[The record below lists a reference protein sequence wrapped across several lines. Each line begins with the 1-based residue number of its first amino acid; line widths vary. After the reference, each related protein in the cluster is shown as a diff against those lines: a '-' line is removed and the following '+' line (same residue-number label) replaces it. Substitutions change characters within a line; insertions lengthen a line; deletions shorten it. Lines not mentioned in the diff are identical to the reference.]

1 MRLLKSLLLFLL
13 SFQLTSQSFDP
24 KTFSSLKFRFIGPDG
39 NRMIAAVGEPGNPMV
54 SYAGAAS
61 GGIWKTEDM
70 GITWKSIF
78 DGTEDSSIGALA
90 IAPSNPKQVWAGT
103 GETFLIRPAHAV
115 GNGVY
120 KSSNAGKTWKNLG
133 LEKTFRISRVI
144 VHPTDTNTVY
154 VASLGHTHGP
164 QQERGIYKT
173 TDGGKTWERVFFVN
187 ENTGCADLSIDPK
200 NPNILYA
207 AMWEVE
213 IKTWNLK
220 SGGVGSGIYRTK
232 DGGKTWE
239 PLRNGIESGPA
250 HPVGKTSVDVAYS
263 NPKVVYALVEDKEPR
278 LYRSEDG
285 GDSWKLMHK
294 HHGMGQRAGYYT
306 RLRVSTADENTVY
319 TISVGIMKTTDGG
332 KTFDKKFNQWAPGGD
347 NHDMWFDPKDGKR
360 ILCAHDGCLNMTF
373 NEGKTWQN
381 INLPIAQMYHVAVDN
396 QIPYNVYSNRQDGW
410 SYRGPSRYLG
420 GWNIPLGAWHGVGG
434 CESGFAQPDPF
445 DNNIVWSG
453 CYDGGL
459 DVFDLTT
466 MHPRDVRVWPQTQI
480 GSKPADAKY
489 RWHWTFP
496 MVLSKHVKGRVWV
509 GSQFVHETNTV
520 GQSWQV
526 ISPDLT
532 TNDKTHQQNSGGMAN
547 DNLMTWD
554 GCTLYSMAES
564 PVKEG
569 VLWTGS
575 NDGQVN
581 VTQDG
586 GKTWTNV
593 AANISGLPKW
603 GTIRNIDAS
612 NFNAGTCYLSVDA
625 HHVND
630 FGSYVFKTTD
640 FGITWTRLTINLPSS
655 NSNFVNQ
662 IKEDPAKE
670 GLLWLGTDKSLY
682 FSPDDGKNWIHLK
695 NNLPPVPIYGIEIQ
709 KNFKDLV
716 VGTYGRGIYILD
728 DITPIREFSEQIQN
742 AEAHLF
748 SVRNTYRFQDINGI
762 KTENSFVNG
771 QNPPDGAAI
780 TYYLKEKSKDSVE
793 LQILNAQN
801 EVVRKIKV
809 KNAKGIQRVWWNLR
823 LQDHDMPKLRTK
835 PRGKEWVELDT
846 TGARNLF
853 IPDLDI
859 GPGLTS
865 PIVPVGDYTIVLKV
879 NGKEYRQPLSLL
891 KDPNTKSTTENMT
904 RQYALG
910 IKLYSSIKSALK
922 LIDDMEQMRAGL
934 LAKKGDLPT
943 GQAGKKTVALEDKI
957 YQLESALFDVN
968 QTGARWDIFRSGAQ
982 VLERLLALGKESQVF
997 SADAPPSNQ
1006 QIEVYDLTA
1015 KRLEELQS
1023 QFELVRKNPE
1033 IKQIEKKK

>member
-1 MRLLKSLLLFLL
+1 MRKLAILSVLIFGSLYL
-13 SFQLTSQSFDP
+13 SAQTPDP
-24 KTFSSLKFRFIGPDG
+24 KLFASLRFRFIGPDG
-39 NRMIAAVGEPGNPMV
+39 NRMIAVVGEPGNPMV

-70 GITWKSIF
+70 GITWKSVF
-78 DGTEDSSIGALA
+78 DDTEDSSIGALA
-90 IAPSNPKQVWAGT
+90 IAPSNPMQVWAGT

-120 KSSNAGKTWKNLG
+120 KSSNAGKTWKHLG

-164 QQERGIYKT
+164 QQERGVYKT

-187 ENTGCADLSIDPK
+187 ENTGCSDLAIDPQ

-207 AMWEVE
+207 AMWQVE
-213 IKTWNLK
+213 IKTWLLN
-220 SGGVGSGIYRTK
+220 SGGEGSGIYRTK

-250 HPVGKTSVDVAYS
+250 HPVGKTSVDVAFS

-278 LYRSEDG
+278 LYRSEDS
-285 GDSWKLMHK
+285 GDTWKLMHK

-373 NEGKTWQN
+373 NEGKTWSN

-396 QIPYNVYSNRQDGW
+396 QVPYYVYSNRQDGW

-445 DNNIVWSG
+445 DNSIVWSG

-459 DVFDLTT
+459 DVFDLKT

-489 RWHWTFP
+489 RWHWNFP

-509 GSQFVHETNTV
+509 GSQFVHETNNV

-532 TNDKTHQQNSGGMAN
+532 TNDKTHQQNSGGIAN

-593 AANISGLPKW
+593 SKNIPGLPTW

-612 NFNAGTCYLSVDA
+612 NFDAGTCYISVDA

-640 FGITWTRLTINLPSS
+640 YGKSWTRLKIELPAS

-662 IKEDPAKE
+662 IKEDPAKA

-682 FSPDDGKNWIHLK
+682 FSPNDGKDWIHLK
-695 NNLPPVPIYGIEIQ
+695 SNLPPVPIYGIEIQ
-709 KNFKDLV
+709 KNFRDLV
-716 VGTYGRGIYILD
+716 IGTYGRGIYILD
-728 DITPIREFSEQIQN
+728 DITPIREFTEQVQN
-742 AEAHLF
+742 SDAYLF
-748 SVRNTYRFQDINGI
+748 SLRPTYRFQEVNGI

-771 QNPPDGAAI
+771 QNPSDGAAI

-793 LQILNAQN
+793 LLVYNSNN
-801 EVVRKIKV
+801 ELIQKLKT
-809 KNAKGIQRVWWNLR
+809 KNQPGLQRVWWNLR
-823 LQDHDMPKLRTK
+823 LQEHAMAKLRTR
-835 PRGKEWVELDT
+835 PRGKEWVELDEK
-846 TGARNLF
+846 GERNLF

-859 GPGLTS
+859 GPGLT
-865 PIVPVGDYTIVLKV
+865 PPMVPPGNYTVVLKAH
-879 NGKEYRQPLSLL
+879 GKEFKQIVSVL
-891 KDPNTKSTTENMT
+891 KDPNTKSTPESMQ

-910 IKLYSSIKSALK
+910 VKLYTSIKTSLQ
-922 LIDDMEQMRAGL
+922 LIDDMEKMRTVL
-934 LAKKGDLPT
+934 LAKKGD
-943 GQAGKKTVALEDKI
+943 KKAAALEEKI
-957 YQLESALFDVN
+957 YQLEAVLFDIN

-982 VLERLLALGKESQVF
+982 VLERFLALGKESQIF
-997 SADAPPSNQ
+997 SADAPPTDQ
-1006 QIEVYDLTA
+1006 QGEVYEITV
-1015 KRLEELQS
+1015 KRMEEVQS
-1023 QFELVRKNPE
+1023 QFELIRKNPE

>member
-1 MRLLKSLLLFLL
+1 MKLLKSLLLFLL

-78 DGTEDSSIGALA
+78 DDTEDSSIGALA

-187 ENTGCADLSIDPK
+187 ENTGCADLAIDPK

-859 GPGLTS
+859 GPGLTP

>member
-1 MRLLKSLLLFLL
+1 MRYLLVVLCWFTTITLFC
-13 SFQLTSQSFDP
+13 QSFDP
-24 KTFSSLKFRFIGPDG
+24 KTFSNLKFRFIGPDG
-39 NRMIAAVGEPGNPMV
+39 NRMISTVGEPGNPMV

-70 GITWKSIF
+70 GTTWKSIF
-78 DGTEDSSIGALA
+78 DDTEDSSIGALA
-90 IAPSNPKQVWAGT
+90 IAPSNHKQVWAGT

-120 KSSNAGKTWKNLG
+120 KSSDAGKTWKNLG

-164 QQERGIYKT
+164 QQERGVYKT
-173 TDGGKTWERVFFVN
+173 VDGGKNWERVFFVN
-187 ENTGCADLSIDPK
+187 ENTGCSDLSIDPQ
-200 NPNILYA
+200 NPDVLYA

-213 IKTWNLK
+213 IKTWKLN
-220 SGGVGSGIYRTK
+220 SGGAGSGIYRTK
-232 DGGKTWE
+232 DGGKTWQ
-239 PLRNGIESGPA
+239 PLRNGIESGPT

-285 GDSWKLMHK
+285 GDSWKLMHQ

-347 NHDMWFDPKDGKR
+347 NHDMWFDPKNGKR

-373 NEGKTWQN
+373 NEGKTWSN
-381 INLPIAQMYHVAVDN
+381 VNLPIAQMYHVAVDN

-420 GWNIPLGAWHGVGG
+420 GNNIPLGAWHGVGG

-445 DNNIVWSG
+445 DNSIVWSG

-459 DVFDLTT
+459 DVFDLKT

-489 RWHWTFP
+489 RWHWNFP

-509 GSQFVHETNTV
+509 GSQFVHETNSV
-520 GQSWQV
+520 GQNWQV

-532 TNDKTHQQNSGGMAN
+532 TNDKTHQQNSGGIAN

-593 AANISGLPKW
+593 SANISGLPKW
-603 GTIRNIDAS
+603 GTIR
-612 NFNAGTCYLSVDA
+612 
-625 HHVND
+625 
-630 FGSYVFKTTD
+630 YVFKTTD
-640 FGITWTRLTINLPSS
+640 FGKSWTRLKIDLPAS

-662 IKEDPAKE
+662 IKEDPTQA
-670 GLLWLGTDKSLY
+670 GLLWMGTDKSLY

-709 KNFKDLV
+709 KNFRDLV
-716 VGTYGRGIYILD
+716 IGTYGRGIYILD
-728 DITPIREFSEQIQN
+728 DITPIREFSEQVKN
-742 AEAHLF
+742 GEAHLF
-748 SVRNTYRFQDINGI
+748 SLRPTYRFQDVNGI
-762 KTENSFVNG
+762 KTDRSFVNG

-780 TYYLKEKSKDSVE
+780 SYYLKEKSKDSVE
-793 LQILNAQN
+793 LLVYHSSGELVQKLKA
-801 EVVRKIKV
+801 
-809 KNAKGIQRVWWNLR
+809 KNQPGIQRMWWNLR
-823 LQDHDMPKLRTK
+823 LQEHTMPKLRTR
-835 PRGKEWVELDT
+835 PRGKDWVALDEK
-846 TGARNLF
+846 GERNLF

-859 GPGLTS
+859 GPGLT
-865 PIVPVGDYTIVLKV
+865 PPMAPAGNYTIVLKA
-879 NGKEYRQPLSLL
+879 NGKEYKQVLPLL
-891 KDPNTKSTTENMT
+891 KDPNTPSTDEHMAK
-904 RQYALG
+904 QYALG
-910 IKLYSSIKSALK
+910 VKLYTATKTALQ
-922 LIDDMEQMRAGL
+922 LIDEMEKMRSVL
-934 LAKKGDLPT
+934 LAKKGDRK
-943 GQAGKKTVALEDKI
+943 AAALEEKI
-957 YQLESALFDVN
+957 YQLEAVLFDIN

-997 SADAPPSNQ
+997 SADAPPTDQ
-1006 QIEVYDLTA
+1006 QGKVYELTV
-1015 KRLEELQS
+1015 KRLEEVQS
-1023 QFELVRKNPE
+1023 QFELIRKNPE
-1033 IKQIEKKK
+1033 IKRIEQKK

>member
-1 MRLLKSLLLFLL
+1 LEYIPKNENFDFAKDLFPLLMRQGVDL
-13 SFQLTSQSFDP
+13 
-24 KTFSSLKFRFIGPDG
+24 
-39 NRMIAAVGEPGNPMV
+39 M
-54 SYAGAAS
+54 AG
-61 GGIWKTEDM
+61 
-70 GITWKSIF
+70 
-78 DGTEDSSIGALA
+78 
-90 IAPSNPKQVWAGT
+90 
-103 GETFLIRPAHAV
+103 HA
-115 GNGVY
+115 
-120 KSSNAGKTWKNLG
+120 
-133 LEKTFRISRVI
+133 
-144 VHPTDTNTVY
+144 
-154 VASLGHTHGP
+154 HGP
-164 QQERGIYKT
+164 QQERGVYKT
-173 TDGGKTWERVFFVN
+173 VDGGKTWERVFFVN
-187 ENTGCADLSIDPK
+187 ENTGCADLAIDSK

-220 SGGVGSGIYRTK
+220 SGGVGSGIYRSK

-239 PLRNGIESGPA
+239 PLRNGIESGSA
-250 HPVGKTSVDVAYS
+250 HPVGKTSVDVS
-263 NPKVVYALVEDKEPR
+263 FTNPKIVYALVEDKEPR

-294 HHGMGQRAGYYT
+294 NHGMGQRAGYYT

-373 NEGKTWQN
+373 NEGKTWSN
-381 INLPIAQMYHVAVDN
+381 VNLPIAQVYHVAVDN
-396 QIPYNVYSNRQDGW
+396 QIPYYVYSNRQDGW

-420 GWNIPLGAWHGVGG
+420 GYNIPLGAWHGVGG

-445 DNNIVWSG
+445 DNTIVWSG

-466 MHPRDVRVWPQTQI
+466 MQPRDVRVWPQTQI
-480 GSKPADAKY
+480 GSTPANAKY
-489 RWHWTFP
+489 RWHWNFP
-496 MVLSKHVKGRVWV
+496 MVLSNHIKGRVWV

-520 GQSWQV
+520 GQNWQV

-532 TNDKTHQQNSGGMAN
+532 TNDKTHQQNSGGIAN

-593 AANISGLPKW
+593 SANISGLPKW

-612 NFNAGTCYLSVDA
+612 HYSAGTCYLSVDA

-640 FGITWTRLTINLPSS
+640 FGKSWSRLTINLPAS

-670 GLLWLGTDKSLY
+670 GLLWLGTDKWLY
-682 FSPDDGKNWIHLK
+682 FSPDDGKNWVHLK

-709 KNFKDLV
+709 KNFRDLV
-716 VGTYGRGIYILD
+716 IGTYGRGIYILD
-728 DITPIREFSEQIQN
+728 DITPIREWSEQVQN
-742 AEAHLF
+742 SAAHLF
-748 SVRNTYRFQDINGI
+748 SNRTAYRYQDVNGI
-762 KTENSFVNG
+762 KTDRSFVNG
-771 QNPPDGAAI
+771 QNPPEGAGI
-780 TYYLKEKSKDSVE
+780 SYYLKEKSKDSIE
-793 LQILNAQN
+793 LHIINN
-801 EVVRKIKV
+801 KDEVVQKLKA
-809 KNAKGIQRVWWNLR
+809 KNQPGMHRVWWNLR
-823 LQDHDMPKLRTK
+823 LQEYDMPRLRTK
-835 PRGKEWVELDT
+835 PRDKEWVELDAK
-846 TGARNLF
+846 GERNLF

-865 PIVPVGDYTIVLKV
+865 PLVPAGEYTVVLKV
-879 NGKEYRQPLSLL
+879 NGKAYRQSLTL
-891 KDPNTKSTTENMT
+891 AKDPNTKSSVENMA

-910 IKLYSSIKSALK
+910 LKLYASTKSALK
-922 LIDDMEQMRAGL
+922 LIDDMEKMRAEL
-934 LAKKGDLPT
+934 LTRKGD
-943 GQAGKKTVALEDKI
+943 KKAAALEEKI
-957 YQLESALFDVN
+957 YQLEATLFDVN

-982 VLERLLALGKESQVF
+982 ILERLLALSKESQIF
-997 SADAPPSNQ
+997 SADAPPSDQ
-1006 QIEVYDLTA
+1006 QLEVSELTMGQ
-1015 KRLEELQS
+1015 LEKVQS
-1023 QFELVRKNPE
+1023 QFELIRKNPSF
-1033 IKQIEKKK
+1033 KLIEGKK

>member
-1 MRLLKSLLLFLL
+1 MRYLLVVLCWFITTTLFC
-13 SFQLTSQSFDP
+13 QSFDP
-24 KTFSSLKFRFIGPDG
+24 KTFSNLKFRFIGPDG
-39 NRMIAAVGEPGNPMV
+39 NRMISTVGEPGNPMV

-70 GITWKSIF
+70 GTTWKSIF
-78 DGTEDSSIGALA
+78 DDTEDSSIGALA
-90 IAPSNPKQVWAGT
+90 IAPSNHKQVWAGT

-120 KSSNAGKTWKNLG
+120 KSSDAGKTWKNLG

-164 QQERGIYKT
+164 QQERGVYKT
-173 TDGGKTWERVFFVN
+173 VDGGKNWERVFFVN
-187 ENTGCADLSIDPK
+187 ENTGCSDLSIDPQ
-200 NPNILYA
+200 NPDVLYA

-213 IKTWNLK
+213 IKTWKLN
-220 SGGVGSGIYRTK
+220 SGGAGSGIYRTK
-232 DGGKTWE
+232 DGGKTWQ
-239 PLRNGIESGPA
+239 PLRNGIESGPT

-285 GDSWKLMHK
+285 GDSWKLMHQ

-347 NHDMWFDPKDGKR
+347 NHDMWFDPKNGKR

-373 NEGKTWQN
+373 NEGKTWSN

-396 QIPYNVYSNRQDGW
+396 QIPYNIYSNRQDGW

-420 GWNIPLGAWHGVGG
+420 GYNIPLGAWHGVGG

-445 DNNIVWSG
+445 DNSIVWSG

-459 DVFDLTT
+459 DVFDLKT
-466 MHPRDVRVWPQTQI
+466 MLPRDVRVWPQTQI

-489 RWHWTFP
+489 RWHWNFP

-509 GSQFVHETNTV
+509 GSQFVHETNSV
-520 GQSWQV
+520 GQNWQV

-554 GCTLYSMAES
+554 GCTLYSMTES
-564 PVKEG
+564 PVKDG

-586 GKTWTNV
+586 GKTWANV
-593 AANISGLPKW
+593 SANIPGLPKW
-603 GTIRNIDAS
+603 STIRNIDAS
-612 NFNAGTCYLSVDA
+612 NFDAGTCYLSVDA

-640 FGITWTRLTINLPSS
+640 FGKSWTRLKIELSAS

-662 IKEDPAKE
+662 IKEDPAQA

-709 KNFKDLV
+709 KNFRDLV
-716 VGTYGRGIYILD
+716 IGTYGRGIYILD
-728 DITPIREFSEQIQN
+728 DITPIREFSEQVKN
-742 AEAHLF
+742 GEANLF
-748 SVRNTYRFQDINGI
+748 SLRPTYRFQDVNGI
-762 KTENSFVNG
+762 KTDRSFVNG

-780 TYYLKEKSKDSVE
+780 SYYLKEKSKDSVE
-793 LQILNAQN
+793 LLVYHSSGELVQKLKA
-801 EVVRKIKV
+801 
-809 KNAKGIQRVWWNLR
+809 KNQPGIQRVWWNLR
-823 LQDHDMPKLRTK
+823 LQEHTMPKLRTK
-835 PRGKEWVELDT
+835 PPGKDWVALDEK
-846 TGARNLF
+846 GERNLF

-859 GPGLTS
+859 GPGLT
-865 PIVPVGDYTIVLKV
+865 PPMAPVGNYTIVFKA
-879 NGKEYRQPLSLL
+879 NGKEYKQVLPLL
-891 KDPNTKSTTENMT
+891 KDPNTPSTDEHMAK
-904 RQYALG
+904 QYALG
-910 IKLYSSIKSALK
+910 VKLYTATKTALQ
-922 LIDDMEQMRAGL
+922 LIDEMEKMRSVL
-934 LAKKGDLPT
+934 LAKKGDRK
-943 GQAGKKTVALEDKI
+943 AAALEEKI
-957 YQLESALFDVN
+957 YQLEAVLFDIN

-997 SADAPPSNQ
+997 SADAPPTDQ
-1006 QIEVYDLTA
+1006 QGEVYELTV
-1015 KRLEELQS
+1015 KRLEEVQS
-1023 QFELVRKNPE
+1023 QFELIRKNPE
-1033 IKQIEKKK
+1033 IKRIEQKK

>member
-1 MRLLKSLLLFLL
+1 MRIYSILFFLSLSILAK
-13 SFQLTSQSFDP
+13 SQSFDP
-24 KTFSSLKFRFIGPDG
+24 KVFSELKFRFIGPDG

-61 GGIWKTEDM
+61 GGLWKTEDM

-78 DGTEDSSIGALA
+78 DETEDSSIGALA
-90 IAPSNPKQVWAGT
+90 IAPSNANQVWAGT

-120 KSSNAGKTWKNLG
+120 KSSNAGKTWKNMG

-144 VHPTDTNTVY
+144 VHPTDTNTIY
-154 VASLGHTHGP
+154 VASLGHAHGP
-164 QQERGIYKT
+164 QQERGVYKT
-173 TDGGKTWERVFFVN
+173 VDGGKTWERVFFVN
-187 ENTGCADLSIDPK
+187 ENTGCADLAIDSK

-220 SGGVGSGIYRTK
+220 SGGVGSGIYRSK

-239 PLRNGIESGPA
+239 PLRNGIESGSA
-250 HPVGKTSVDVAYS
+250 HPVGKTSVDVS
-263 NPKVVYALVEDKEPR
+263 FTNPKIVYALVEDKEPR

-294 HHGMGQRAGYYT
+294 NHGMGQRAGYYT

-373 NEGKTWQN
+373 NEGKTWSN
-381 INLPIAQMYHVAVDN
+381 VNLPIAQVYHVAVDN
-396 QIPYNVYSNRQDGW
+396 QIPYYVYSNRQDGW

-420 GWNIPLGAWHGVGG
+420 GYNIPLGAWHGVGG

-445 DNNIVWSG
+445 DNTIVWSG

-466 MHPRDVRVWPQTQI
+466 MQPRDVRVWPQTQI
-480 GSKPADAKY
+480 GSTPANAKY
-489 RWHWTFP
+489 RWHWNFP
-496 MVLSKHVKGRVWV
+496 MVLSNHIKGRVWV

-520 GQSWQV
+520 GQNWQV

-532 TNDKTHQQNSGGMAN
+532 TNDKTHQQNSGGIAN

-593 AANISGLPKW
+593 SANISGLPKW

-612 NFNAGTCYLSVDA
+612 HYSAGTCYLSVDA

-640 FGITWTRLTINLPSS
+640 FGKSWSRLTINLPAS

-670 GLLWLGTDKSLY
+670 GLLWLGTDKWLY
-682 FSPDDGKNWIHLK
+682 FSPDDGKNWVHLK

-709 KNFKDLV
+709 KNFRDLV
-716 VGTYGRGIYILD
+716 IGTYGRGIYILD
-728 DITPIREFSEQIQN
+728 DITPIREWSEQVQN
-742 AEAHLF
+742 SAAHLF
-748 SVRNTYRFQDINGI
+748 SNRTAYRYQDVNGI
-762 KTENSFVNG
+762 KTDRSFVNG
-771 QNPPDGAAI
+771 QNPPEGAGI
-780 TYYLKEKSKDSVE
+780 SYYLKEKSKDSIE
-793 LQILNAQN
+793 LHIINN
-801 EVVRKIKV
+801 KDEVVQKLKA
-809 KNAKGIQRVWWNLR
+809 KNQPGMHRVWWNLR
-823 LQDHDMPKLRTK
+823 LQEYDMPRLRTK
-835 PRGKEWVELDT
+835 PRDKEWVELDAK
-846 TGARNLF
+846 GERNLF

-865 PIVPVGDYTIVLKV
+865 PLVPAGEYTVVLKV
-879 NGKEYRQPLSLL
+879 NGKEYRQSLAL
-891 KDPNTKSTTENMT
+891 AKDPNTKSSVENMA

-910 IKLYSSIKSALK
+910 LKLYASTKSALK
-922 LIDDMEQMRAGL
+922 LIDDMEKMRAEL
-934 LAKKGDLPT
+934 LTRKGD
-943 GQAGKKTVALEDKI
+943 KKAAALEEKI
-957 YQLESALFDVN
+957 YQLEATLFDVN

-982 VLERLLALGKESQVF
+982 ILERLLALSKESQIF
-997 SADAPPSNQ
+997 SADAPPSDQ
-1006 QIEVYDLTA
+1006 QLEVSELTMGQ
-1015 KRLEELQS
+1015 LEKVQS
-1023 QFELVRKNPE
+1023 QFELIRKNPSF
-1033 IKQIEKKK
+1033 KLIEGKK

>member
-1 MRLLKSLLLFLL
+1 MRKLLWIFWLSL
-13 SFQLTSQSFDP
+13 SFQAIAQPNPTV
-24 KTFSSLKFRFIGPDG
+24 FSNLKFRFIGPDG
-39 NRMIAAVGEPGNPMV
+39 NRMIAVVGEPGNPMV

-61 GGIWKTEDM
+61 GGLWKTEDM
-70 GITWKSIF
+70 GVTWKSVF
-78 DGTEDSSIGALA
+78 DDTEDSSIGALA
-90 IAPSNPKQVWAGT
+90 LAPSNPKQVWVGT
-103 GETFLIRPAHAV
+103 GETFVIRPAHAV

-120 KSSNAGKTWKNLG
+120 KSSDAGKTWKNLG

-154 VASLGHTHGP
+154 VAALGHTHGP
-164 QQERGIYKT
+164 QQERGVFKT
-173 TDGGKTWERVFFVN
+173 TDGGKTWERVLFVN
-187 ENTGCADLSIDPK
+187 ENTGCSDMAMDSKD
-200 NPNILYA
+200 PNILYA

-220 SGGVGSGIYRTK
+220 SGGVGSGIYRSK

-239 PLRNGIESGPA
+239 PLRNGLESGPT
-250 HPVGKTSVDVAYS
+250 HPVGKTSVDVSYT
-263 NPKVVYALVEDKEPR
+263 NPKIVYALVEDKEPR

-373 NEGKTWQN
+373 NEGKTWSN
-381 INLPIAQMYHVAVDN
+381 VNLPIAQMYHVAVDN
-396 QIPYNVYSNRQDGW
+396 QIPYYVYSNRQDGW

-420 GWNIPLGAWHGVGG
+420 GYNIPLGVWHGVGG
-434 CESGFAQPDPF
+434 CESGHAQPDPF
-445 DNNIVWSG
+445 DNTIVWSG

-459 DVFDLTT
+459 DVFDLKT
-466 MHPRDVRVWPQTQI
+466 MHARDVRVWPQTQI

-489 RWHWTFP
+489 RWHWNFP

-509 GSQFVHETNTV
+509 GSQFVHETNTM
-520 GQSWQV
+520 GQNWQV

-532 TNDKTHQQNSGGMAN
+532 TNDKSHQQNSGGIAS

-564 PVKEG
+564 PVKAG

-593 AANISGLPKW
+593 SANIPGLPKW

-612 NFNAGTCYLSVDA
+612 NFEAGTCYLSVDA

-630 FGSYVFKTTD
+630 FGVYVYKTTD
-640 FGITWTRLTINLPSS
+640 FGKSWKRLAIELPPS
-655 NSNFVNQ
+655 NSNYVNQ
-662 IKEDPAKE
+662 IKEDPAKA

-682 FSPDDGKNWIHLK
+682 FSPDDGNQWIHLK
-695 NNLPPVPIYGIEIQ
+695 SNLPPVPIYGIEIQ
-709 KNFKDLV
+709 KNFRDLV
-716 VGTYGRGIYILD
+716 LATYGRGIYILD
-728 DITPIREFSEQIQN
+728 DITPIREFSTQVQQTG
-742 AEAHLF
+742 AHLF
-748 SVRNTYRFQDINGI
+748 SVRPTYRFQDINGI
-762 KTENSFVNG
+762 KTDRSFVNG
-771 QNPPDGAAI
+771 QNPPDGTPI
-780 TYYLKEKSKDSVE
+780 SYYLKEKSKDSIE
-793 LQILNAQN
+793 LLVLNKQGALVQKLKAMN
-801 EVVRKIKV
+801 KP
-809 KNAKGIQRVWWNLR
+809 GIQRVWWNLR
-823 LQDHDMPKLRTK
+823 LQEHDMPKLRTR
-835 PRGKEWVELDT
+835 PRGKDWVELNEK
-846 TGARNLF
+846 GERNLF

-859 GPGLTS
+859 GPGLT
-865 PIVPVGDYTIVLKV
+865 PPLVPVGEYIIVLKA
-879 NGKEYRQPLSLL
+879 NGQEFRQTVSLL
-891 KDPNTKSTTENMT
+891 KDPNTHATSESMSQQYSLGVGLYTSVKST
-904 RQYALG
+904 
-910 IKLYSSIKSALK
+910 LK
-922 LIDDMEQMRAGL
+922 LIDEMEKMRAL
-934 LAKKGDLPT
+934 LLTRKGD
-943 GQAGKKTVALEDKI
+943 KKAMALEDKI
-957 YQLESALFDVN
+957 YQLEAVLFDIN

-982 VLERLLALGKESQVF
+982 LLERFLALGKESQIA
-997 SADAPPSNQ
+997 SADARPTDQ
-1006 QIEVYDLTA
+1006 QMEVYDITR
-1015 KRLEELQS
+1015 KRLEEIQS
-1023 QFELVRKNPE
+1023 QFELIKNYPE
-1033 IKQIEKKK
+1033 IKQLEKRK

>member
-1 MRLLKSLLLFLL
+1 MRLLICLCITVIG
-13 SFQLTSQSFDP
+13 FQATSQSVDP
-24 KTFSSLKFRFIGPDG
+24 KLFESLKFRFIGPDG

-70 GITWKSIF
+70 GTTWIPIF

-90 IAPSNPKQVWAGT
+90 LAPSNPKQVWAGT

-120 KSSNAGKTWKNLG
+120 KSSDAGKTWKNLG

-154 VASLGHTHGP
+154 VASLGHAHGP
-164 QQERGIYKT
+164 QQERGVYKT
-173 TDGGKTWERVFFVN
+173 TDGGKTWDRVFFVN
-187 ENTGCADLSIDPK
+187 ENTGCADLAIDPK
-200 NPNILYA
+200 NPEVLYA

-220 SGGVGSGIYRTK
+220 SGGTGSGIYRSR

-239 PLRNGIESGPA
+239 ALHNGLESGVG
-250 HPVGKTSVDVAYS
+250 HPVGKTSVDVAFS
-263 NPKVVYALVEDKEPR
+263 NPKVVYALVEDNEPR

-294 HHGMGQRAGYYT
+294 NHGMGQRAGYYT

-373 NEGKTWQN
+373 NEGKTWSN

-396 QIPYNVYSNRQDGW
+396 QVPYYVYSNRQDAW

-420 GWNIPLGAWHGVGG
+420 GSSIPLGAWHGVGG

-445 DNNIVWSG
+445 DNTTVWSG

-459 DVFDLTT
+459 DVFDLKT
-466 MHPRDVRVWPQTQI
+466 MLPRDVRVWPQTQI

-489 RWHWTFP
+489 RWHWNFP

-509 GSQFVHETNTV
+509 GSQFVHETNSV
-520 GQSWQV
+520 GQNWQV

-532 TNDKTHQQNSGGMAN
+532 TNDKTHQQNSGGIAN

-564 PVKEG
+564 PIKDG

-586 GKTWTNV
+586 GKSWTNV
-593 AANISGLPKW
+593 SANIQGLPKW

-612 NFNAGTCYLSVDA
+612 NFNPGTCYLSVDA

-640 FGITWTRLTINLPSS
+640 FGATWMRLTINLPPS
-655 NSNFVNQ
+655 NSNFINQ

-682 FSPDDGKNWIHLK
+682 FSPNYGKQWIHLK

-709 KNFKDLV
+709 KNFRDLV
-716 VGTYGRGIYILD
+716 IGTYGRGIYILD
-728 DITPIREFSEQIQN
+728 DITSIREFSEQVQN
-742 AEAHLF
+742 TEAHLF
-748 SVRNTYRFQDINGI
+748 SLRPTYRFQGTNGI
-762 KTENSFVNG
+762 KTERSFVSG
-771 QNPPDGAAI
+771 QNPPEGAAL
-780 TYYLKEKSKDSVE
+780 TYYLKEKSKDSIEVFVLNPKGE
-793 LQILNAQN
+793 LIQKMKGIN
-801 EVVRKIKV
+801 KS
-809 KNAKGIQRVWWNLR
+809 GIQRIWWNLR
-823 LQDHDMPKLRTK
+823 LQEHEMPKLRTK
-835 PRGKEWVELDT
+835 PKGKEWVELDEK
-846 TGARNLF
+846 GERNLF

-859 GPGLTS
+859 GPGLT
-865 PIVPVGDYTIVLKV
+865 PPMVTVGDYTIILKA
-879 NGKEYRQPLSLL
+879 NGKEYRQAISLI
-891 KDPNTKSTTENMT
+891 KDPNTKSTPEDMS
-904 RQYALG
+904 RQYNLG
-910 IKLYSSIKSALK
+910 VKLYSSTKTALK
-922 LIDDMEQMRAGL
+922 LIDEMERMRSGL
-934 LAKKGDLPT
+934 LAKVGDKRAT
-943 GQAGKKTVALEDKI
+943 ALEEKI
-957 YQLESALFDVN
+957 YALEAEVFDVN
-968 QTGARWDIFRSGAQ
+968 QTGARWDIFRSGAKL
-982 VLERLLALGKESQVF
+982 LERLLALGKESQVF
-997 SADAPPSNQ
+997 SADSRPTDQ
-1006 QIEVYDLTA
+1006 QSEVYDLTS
-1015 KRLEELQS
+1015 KRLEEIQS
-1023 QFELVRKNPE
+1023 QFELIRKNPE
-1033 IKQIEKKK
+1033 IKQLEKRK

>member
-1 MRLLKSLLLFLL
+1 MRIYSILFFLSLSILAKS
-13 SFQLTSQSFDP
+13 QYFDP
-24 KTFSSLKFRFIGPDG
+24 KVFSELKFRFIGPDG

-61 GGIWKTEDM
+61 GGLWKTEDM

-78 DGTEDSSIGALA
+78 DETEDSSIGALA
-90 IAPSNPKQVWAGT
+90 IAPSNANQVWAGT

-120 KSSNAGKTWKNLG
+120 KSSNAGKTWKNMG

-144 VHPTDTNTVY
+144 VHPTDTNTIY
-154 VASLGHTHGP
+154 VASLGHAHGP
-164 QQERGIYKT
+164 QQERGVYKT
-173 TDGGKTWERVFFVN
+173 VDGGKTWERVFFVN
-187 ENTGCADLSIDPK
+187 ETTGCADLAIDSK

-220 SGGVGSGIYRTK
+220 SGGVGSGIYRSK

-239 PLRNGIESGPA
+239 PLRNGIESGSA
-250 HPVGKTSVDVAYS
+250 HPVGKTSVDVS
-263 NPKVVYALVEDKEPR
+263 FTNPKIVYALVEDKEPR

-294 HHGMGQRAGYYT
+294 NHGMGQRAGYYT

-373 NEGKTWQN
+373 NEGKTWSN
-381 INLPIAQMYHVAVDN
+381 VNLPIAQVYHVAVDN
-396 QIPYNVYSNRQDGW
+396 QIPYYVYSNRQDGW

-420 GWNIPLGAWHGVGG
+420 GYNIPLGAWHGVGG

-445 DNNIVWSG
+445 DNTIVWSG

-466 MHPRDVRVWPQTQI
+466 MQPRDVRVWPQTQI
-480 GSKPADAKY
+480 GSTPANAKY
-489 RWHWTFP
+489 RWHWNFP
-496 MVLSKHVKGRVWV
+496 MVLSNHIKGRVWV

-520 GQSWQV
+520 GQNWQV

-532 TNDKTHQQNSGGMAN
+532 TNDKTHQQNSGGIAN

-593 AANISGLPKW
+593 SANISGLPKW

-612 NFNAGTCYLSVDA
+612 HYSAGTCYLSVDA

-640 FGITWTRLTINLPSS
+640 FGKSWSRLTINLPAS

-670 GLLWLGTDKSLY
+670 GLLWLGTDKWLY
-682 FSPDDGKNWIHLK
+682 FSPDDGKNWVHLK

-709 KNFKDLV
+709 KNFRDLV
-716 VGTYGRGIYILD
+716 IGTYGRGIYILD
-728 DITPIREFSEQIQN
+728 DITPIREWSEQVQN
-742 AEAHLF
+742 SAAHLF
-748 SVRNTYRFQDINGI
+748 SNRTAYRYQDVNGI
-762 KTENSFVNG
+762 KTDRSFVNG
-771 QNPPDGAAI
+771 QNPPEGAGI
-780 TYYLKEKSKDSVE
+780 SYYLKEKSKDSIE
-793 LQILNAQN
+793 LHIINN
-801 EVVRKIKV
+801 KDEVVQKLKA
-809 KNAKGIQRVWWNLR
+809 KNQPGMHRVWWNLR
-823 LQDHDMPKLRTK
+823 LQEYDMPRLRTK
-835 PRGKEWVELDT
+835 PRDKEWVELDAK
-846 TGARNLF
+846 GERNLF

-865 PIVPVGDYTIVLKV
+865 PLVPAGEYTVVLKV
-879 NGKEYRQPLSLL
+879 NGKEYRQSLAL
-891 KDPNTKSTTENMT
+891 AKDPNTKSSVENMA

-910 IKLYSSIKSALK
+910 LKLYASTKSALK
-922 LIDDMEQMRAGL
+922 LIDDMEKMRAEL
-934 LAKKGDLPT
+934 LTRKGD
-943 GQAGKKTVALEDKI
+943 KKAAALEEKI
-957 YQLESALFDVN
+957 YQLEATLFDVN

-982 VLERLLALGKESQVF
+982 ILERLLALSKESQIF
-997 SADAPPSNQ
+997 SADAPPSDQ
-1006 QIEVYDLTA
+1006 QLEVSELTMGQ
-1015 KRLEELQS
+1015 LEKVQS
-1023 QFELVRKNPE
+1023 QFELIRKNPSF
-1033 IKQIEKKK
+1033 KLIEGKK

>member
-1 MRLLKSLLLFLL
+1 MKLLKSLLLFLL

-78 DGTEDSSIGALA
+78 DETEDSSIGALA

-120 KSSNAGKTWKNLG
+120 KSSNSGKTWKNLG

-187 ENTGCADLSIDPK
+187 ENTGCADLAIDPK

-489 RWHWTFP
+489 RWHWNFP

-640 FGITWTRLTINLPSS
+640 FGKTWTRLTINLPSS

-859 GPGLTS
+859 GPGLTP

-891 KDPNTKSTTENMT
+891 KDPNTKSTTENMI

-934 LAKKGDLPT
+934 LAKKGDLPI
-943 GQAGKKTVALEDKI
+943 GQAGKKTIALEDKI

-997 SADAPPSNQ
+997 NADAPPSDQ